1 MDNQIKCP
9 KCGEE
14 IAISEAL
21 THQIQDEILSTA
33 QAQHKKELQE
43 AKRLAEKSLEETKQQ
58 LELQLAKKFQEQFE
72 IQIKIAKEEALE
84 NKQRNKQLTEELS
97 NLMKQMRQ
105 MKTEQE
111 EAKLAMERQ
120 LAQEEDTIRADAQKK
135 AEEEQRLKILEKDK
149 QLQDAIKANEE
160 LRRKL
165 QQGSQ
170 QTQGEVLEL
179 ELEENLRKEF
189 PNDKVL
195 PVGKGIR
202 GADVVQE
209 VWDRNGNYCGKILWE
224 SKNTKNWDKEWIP
237 KLKANQREL
246 HADMAIIVSEILPQ
260 DVHVSGYKEGVW
272 VTERKFAICIA
283 SALRA
288 NVIQAHYIRQS
299 VKGKNEKMEMLYA
312 YLTGTEFKHRVEA
325 IIEAFTNMQDEI
337 EKEKRYFMNKWSRD
351 EKNIRMVIDNTF
363 GMHGDLKAIVG
374 GTMPQIKGLE
384 DTDIEVTPDGV
395 IN

>member
-21 THQIQDEILSTA
+21 THQIQDEILSTV

-43 AKRLAEKSLEETKQQ
+43 AKKAAEKSLEESKHQ
-58 LELQLAKKFQEQFE
+58 LELQIAKKFQEQFE
-72 IQIKIAKEEALE
+72 IQLKIAKEEAQE
-84 NKQRNKQLTEELS
+84 NKARNKQLTDELS
-97 NLMKQMRQ
+97 DLMKQMRQ

-111 EAKLAMERQ
+111 ELKLNMEKQ
-120 LAQEEDTIRADAQKK
+120 LAQEEEKIRADAQRK
-135 AEEEQRLKILEKDK
+135 AEDEQRLKILEKDK

-189 PNDKVL
+189 PNDKVS

-209 VWDRNGNYCGKILWE
+209 VWDRNGNLCGKILWE
-224 SKNTKNWDKEWIP
+224 LKNTKSWDKDWIP

-260 DVHVSGYKEGVW
+260 GVHISGYREGVW
-272 VTERKFAICIA
+272 ITERNFALCIA
-283 SALRA
+283 SVLRA
-288 NVIQAHYIRQS
+288 NVIQAHFIRQS
-299 VKGKNEKMEMLYA
+299 VKGKNEKMEILYG
-312 YLTGTEFKHRVEA
+312 YLSGTEFKHRVEA

-374 GTMPQIKGLE
+374 GALPQIKGLE
-384 DTDIEVTPDGV
+384 ESDVEVVPDGV
-395 IN
+395 VN